1 MHNTLKY
8 LFPTTLRLD
17 RQKNKFDNIAIPITL
32 VFLIVFFCYSHFFLK
47 FSILQSVLH
56 ALKKTLLAYVTYLI
70 MVELSPDTAHIF
82 RWSYILIGIVLIP
95 MTILHL
101 MAGIFFLFTTRLLTK
116 SSGYLSSIPE
126 LFLMLIFTVIAY
138 FFSPFLYPLLF
149 GIALLLDYKFKH
161 RDSRNLPFIVIS
173 ALMSLLWISTGFGI
187 MTSKLNLLPT
197 LTVCIIGISY
207 IFRLALL
214 KSVLSFNDI
223 ETNLISPKRVKAAG
237 LLLLMSLIFFAI
249 GHAMV
254 FEFANIWVMLA
265 CISFPFLKDLKHV
278 ISG

>member
-1 MHNTLKY
+1 MHDTLKS

-17 RQKNKFDNIAIPITL
+17 RKKNTFDNIAVPVTL
-32 VFLIVFFCYSHFFLK
+32 VFLIIFFCYNYFFLK
-47 FSILQSVLH
+47 LFIWEAVLN
-56 ALKKTLLAYVTYLI
+56 AFKKTMLAYVTYLI
-70 MVELSPDTAHIF
+70 MVELSPDTTHIF
-82 RWSYILIGIVLIP
+82 RWAYILIELMLVP
-95 MTILHL
+95 MMITHL
-101 MAGIFFLFTTRLLTK
+101 LAGIFFLFTTRILTK

-126 LFLMLIFTVIAY
+126 LCLMLIFTIIAY

-161 RDSRNLPFIVIS
+161 RDLRNLPFIIIS
-173 ALMSLLWISTGFGI
+173 GLMSLLWLSTGFGI
-187 MTSKLNLLPT
+187 ITNKLNLIPSLI
-197 LTVCIIGISY
+197 VCIIGISY
-207 IFRLALL
+207 IFRLSLL

-237 LLLLMSLIFFAI
+237 LLLLMSLILLAI

-254 FEFANIWVMLA
+254 FEFANLWIMLT

-278 ISG
+278 ITG